1 MPHSISTPRNEAVCE
16 RFTSL
21 YDELVLIV
29 LVAGMLFVIGVQRN
43 ALLKYRPA
51 YKGSSGP
58 TSGDN
63 LTPSVHPPSTH
74 HLSFSLDRKYAIWVY
89 LRDYICRRSGC
100 CSSHGMRYLNC
111 LYQAQ
116 SDSGV

>member
-63 LTPSVHPPSTH
+63 LTPSVHPPVDPSSIVLPPQVCDLG
-74 HLSFSLDRKYAIWVY
+74 LSSRLYLSPLRLLLKSRYALLELSLP
-89 LRDYICRRSGC
+89 
-100 CSSHGMRYLNC
+100 SS
-111 LYQAQ
+111 
-116 SDSGV
+116 V